1 MKLYITYTKNSFTG
15 TQLEALGKI
24 GELIFLEEAFDLDKA
39 PYLNDEDE
47 KILMVDPDWYNWD
60 INASHLEKIKNL
72 KGVCLSTT
80 AFDWIDL
87 DYCKNHS
94 ITVCNI
100 PKYSTDSVAEYA
112 IFLMMCLAKKFP
124 IQAKT
129 DYKMDYSKY
138 MLTTEIRNKTAGII
152 GLGTIG
158 SKIANMCSSL
168 GLNVIYWNR
177 SEKENNYKKVDLD
190 TIFTE
195 ADFIFPAFAT
205 NDETKQLITDEL
217 INKMNGNALV
227 NVVNNPRELYN
238 HDLLLNRAEKEEISY
253 AFEIYGNEKK
263 MYDYKG
269 NIMATAPYAFYTKEA
284 IDRLV
289 AIWCK
294 NVISLAN
301 NNPQNVVVKESK

>member
-1 MKLYITYTKNSFTG
+1 MKLYITYTKDSFTEK
-15 TQLEALGKI
+15 QIEDLNKV
-24 GELIFLEEAFDLDKA
+24 GEIIFLEDTFDLDKA
-39 PYLNDEDE
+39 PYLEDESE
-47 KILMVDPDWYNWD
+47 KILVVDPDWYNWD
-60 INASHLEKIKNL
+60 INASHLNKIKNL

-87 DYCKNHS
+87 DYCKEHN
-94 ITVCNI
+94 IVVCNI
-100 PKYSTDSVAEYA
+100 PKYSTDSVAEYG

-129 DYKMDYSKY
+129 DYKMNYSKF
-138 MLTTEIRNKTAGII
+138 MLTTEIRNKMVGLI

-158 SKIANMCSSL
+158 TKIADMCNAL
-168 GLNVIYWNR
+168 GMNVIYWNR
-177 SEKENNYKKVDLD
+177 SEKENNYKKVDLE
-190 TIFTE
+190 TIFKE

-205 NDETKQLITDEL
+205 NEETKRLITDDL
-217 INKMNGNALV
+217 IHLMNGNAFI

-238 HDLLLNRAEKEEISY
+238 HDLLIKRAENEEISY
-253 AFEIYGNEKK
+253 AFELYGDEKK

-289 AIWCK
+289 AIWCD
-294 NVISLAN
+294 NVINLVN
-301 NNPQNVVVKESK
+301 DKPQNVVNK

>member
-1 MKLYITYTKNSFTG
+1 MKLYITYTKNSFIEK
-15 TQLEALGKI
+15 QIQELSQV
-24 GELIFLEEAFDLDKA
+24 GEPIFLEDTFDLDEA
-39 PYLNDEDE
+39 PYLTDEEE
-47 KILMVDPDWYNWD
+47 KILVVDPDWYDWD
-60 INASHLEKIKNL
+60 INANHLSKIKNL

-87 DYCKNHS
+87 DYCKNNN
-94 ITVCNI
+94 IVVCNI
-100 PKYSTDSVAEYA
+100 PKYSTDSVAEYG
-112 IFLMMCLAKKFP
+112 IFLMMCLAKKFS

-129 DYKMDYSKY
+129 DYKMDYSQY

-158 SKIANMCSSL
+158 SKIADICQAL
-168 GLNVIYWNR
+168 GMNVIYWNR
-177 SEKENNYKKVDLD
+177 SEKQNNYKKVDLE
-190 TIFTE
+190 TIFKE

-205 NDETKQLITDEL
+205 NEETGKLITDDL
-217 INKMNGNALV
+217 INAMNGNAFI

-253 AFEIYGNEKK
+253 AFELYGNEKK
-263 MYDYKG
+263 MYEYKG

-289 AIWCK
+289 AIWCD
-294 NVISLAN
+294 NVINLVN
-301 NNPQNVVVKESK
+301 DKPQNIVSKEK